1 MKKRNEQSRDDDFD
15 LFEDENEKNS
25 ESAGNRGTSSSERTG
40 ASGGRTGKRSTSD
53 SATRARRGNATG
65 EKETVRLTPERRGGN
80 RARSQTVLQYLFLG
94 LGIFF
99 FICLFL
105 NLLCNFGNR
114 LEDPSKHWM
123 GYVGYGISYAFHGLF
138 GSSAFLLPIGMVV
151 FFVFW
156 KRLREE
162 RRLVFKLLN
171 GVALLL
177 ILSTIIHTFY
187 LAIVL
192 RDKVDLGA
200 GELIRRGV
208 ALSGGGLFGG
218 KLAYFGVR
226 FLNWAGAFILEF
238 ILFFASFFYMLGMT
252 PRYILM
258 RWSHRREL
266 SGKDKKTLSEQ
277 EAEKAKRRAK
287 EAAEEKRAQS
297 SVVKTTPEGFPD
309 GSVTVY
315 KNGGTA
321 AQSKNPE
328 RPPIPTTS
336 GSDEQQLYLPAEVR
350 RKMREED
357 ERKRQ
362 QAEEQRERKRLAEE
376 QASREQLNATATY
389 RSASATAQQGTAI
402 PLPEASK
409 KSEPMNPEKPAVT
422 STVRAATP
430 SPIPT
435 VSEEVRTSYE
445 SADPIFPQ
453 TDNKGVKKVRKED
466 RNFDLKDIFNDED
479 IDEPLAQPP
488 QHAPLPPEKPVPN
501 RSAPKKAPP
510 PPEEPPVKEYLYPP
524 MDLLKRGAPMSEE
537 NRSEI
542 EQNMRLL
549 ATTLENFRVGVKGID
564 YACGPTVT
572 RYEITP
578 AAGVHAKSITNLASD
593 IALAFAVSDVRMSQI
608 SGKSAIGVEVP
619 NKTRYTVFLRNL
631 LESPAF
637 QNGKTKL
644 TVALG
649 ADVVNDPVIFDITE
663 MPHLLVGGATKM
675 GKSVCINCTIISL
688 LFRARPDEVK
698 LILIDPKKVEF
709 TPYKSIPH
717 LLAPIITSANDAA
730 GALQAAVA
738 EMESRFE
745 LIQEVGAKNAEA
757 YNEITKNDPDK
768 PFMPYLVIII
778 DELADLMLQAR
789 DQVEEPICRLLQK
802 GRASG
807 IHLILGTQRPSVD
820 VVTGLIKSNVPSR
833 IACTVAS
840 QVDSRTIL
848 DGVGAEKLLGRG
860 DMLFSPVG
868 STRPERVQ
876 GAFVSDKEVES
887 VCNFIR
893 AKNGNAVYDEKF
905 TEKMKEF
912 SAEIAKA
919 GSKAE
924 DVVVSDD
931 AKDDNKYLDAVRV
944 AMEEGKMSTSLLQR
958 RLGLGYGRA
967 AKLIDRMQAEGIVSP
982 PDGSK
987 PRSVLITADEFMERF
1002 ANDEFSSGG
1011 ESED

>member
-1 MKKRNEQSRDDDFD
+1 MKKKKTAFEEDPFETGFTEDDRQEPRRPSNDG
-15 LFEDENEKNS
+15 
-25 ESAGNRGTSSSERTG
+25 ESDPAGQTGER
-40 ASGGRTGKRSTSD
+40 SKGRTNRSG
-53 SATRARRGNATG
+53 SARSRATG
-65 EKETVRLTPERRGGN
+65 EKETVRLSADGPRRNGK
-80 RARSQTVLQYLFLG
+80 RFQAVMRYCFLG
-94 LGIFF
+94 FGIFF
-99 FICLFL
+99 FVCLFL
-105 NLLCNFGNR
+105 NLICNFGNR
-114 LEDPSKHWM
+114 LADRPAEHWM
-123 GYVGYGISYAFHGLF
+123 GYIGYGISYALHGLF
-138 GSSAFLLPIGMVV
+138 GVPALLLPVGMVA
-151 FFVFW
+151 FFIFW
-156 KRLREE
+156 KQLREE
-162 RRLVFKLLN
+162 RRLAFKLLN
-171 GVALLL
+171 SVALLIL
-177 ILSTIIHTFY
+177 LSTLLHTFY
-187 LAIVL
+187 LAVTKGDINPGGSAL
-192 RDKVDLGA
+192 FSMGA
-200 GELIRRGV
+200 
-208 ALSGGGLFGG
+208 ALKGGGFFGGGLAY
-218 KLAYFGVR
+218 LAIR
-226 FLNWAGAFILEF
+226 FLNWAGAFVLEF

-252 PRYILM
+252 PRYIVT
-258 RWSHRREL
+258 RWKHRREL
-266 SGKDKKTLSEQ
+266 SDKSNRTLSEQ
-277 EAEKAKRRAK
+277 EAEQAKRRAK
-287 EAAEEKRAQS
+287 VAADEKRSQPGA
-297 SVVKTTPEGFPD
+297 VKTTPEGFPE
-309 GSVTVY
+309 GSITVY
-315 KNGGTA
+315 RKGKA
-321 AQSKNPE
+321 AAPAGIPQL
-328 RPPIPTTS
+328 PPIPAAP
-336 GSDEQQLYLPAEVR
+336 GAGEGQLYLPAEIR

-357 ERKRQ
+357 ERRRQ
-362 QAEEQRERKRLAEE
+362 QAEEQRRRIQEPSA
-376 QASREQLNATATY
+376 
-389 RSASATAQQGTAI
+389 RSEKAQPTPVLPQGQGTPA
-402 PLPEASK
+402 P
-409 KSEPMNPEKPAVT
+409 KSPMPM
-422 STVRAATP
+422 P
-430 SPIPT
+430 S
-435 VSEEVRTSYE
+435 VSDEVRTSYE

-453 TDNKGVKKVRKED
+453 TDNKGIKRVRKED
-466 RNFDLKDIFNDED
+466 RGFDLGNIFNNSET
-479 IDEPLAQPP
+479 DEPLAQPP
-488 QHAPLPPEKPVPN
+488 QHAPLPPEKPVPA
-501 RSAPKKAPP
+501 RTVVKKVPTPP
-510 PPEEPPVKEYLYPP
+510 SPQPTEKPKEYVFPP
-524 MDLLKRGAPMSEE
+524 IDLLKRGAPMSEE
-537 NRSEI
+537 NRAEI

-549 ATTLENFRVGVKGID
+549 ATTLEDFHVGVRGID

-578 AAGVHAKSITNLASD
+578 APGVHARAIMNLASD
-593 IALAFAVSDVRMSQI
+593 IALAFAVADVRMAQI

-619 NKTRYTVFLRNL
+619 NKTRYTVYLRNL
-631 LESPAF
+631 LESEPF
-637 QNGKTKL
+637 KQGKTKL

-649 ADVVNDPVIFDITE
+649 ADVVNDPVVFDITE

-675 GKSVCINCTIISL
+675 GKSVCINCTITSL
-688 LFRARPDEVK
+688 LYQARPDEVK

-709 TPYKSIPH
+709 SPYKSIPH

-893 AKNGNAVYDEKF
+893 ANNGNAVYDEKF

-919 GSKAE
+919 GSKGD
-924 DVVVSDD
+924 DVVVTED
-931 AKDDNKYLDAVRV
+931 AKDDPKYLEAVRV
-944 AMEEGKMSTSLLQR
+944 AVEEGKMSTSLLQR

-987 PRSVLITADEFMERF
+987 PRAVLITSDEFLERF
-1002 ANDEFSSGG
+1002 VDDDFDAANGD
-1011 ESED
+1011 SE

>member
-1 MKKRNEQSRDDDFD
+1 MVTGLKKRNNSFGEDSADF
-15 LFEDENEKNS
+15 FAEENEQNS
-25 ESAGNRGTSSSERTG
+25 EGAGDRGSEASGRTS
-40 ASGGRTGKRSTSD
+40 ASGGRTGKRSAPNS
-53 SATRARRGNATG
+53 SNRSRRGSAPG
-65 EKETVRLTPERRGGN
+65 EKETVRLAPERRRGS
-80 RARSQTVLQYLFLG
+80 RARVQTVLQYIFLG

-99 FICLFL
+99 FVCLFL

-138 GSSAFLLPIGMVV
+138 GSAAFLLPIGMVV

-162 RRLVFKLLN
+162 RRLIFKILN
-171 GVALLL
+171 AVALLL
-177 ILSTIIHTFY
+177 IVSTLIHTFY
-187 LAIVL
+187 LAIEGKPEL
-192 RDKVDLGA
+192 SA
-200 GELIRRGV
+200 GELIRRGA

-218 KLAYFGVR
+218 KLAYFAVNV
-226 FLNWAGAFILEF
+226 LNWAGAFILEF
-238 ILFFASFFYMLGMT
+238 LLFFASFFYMLGMT
-252 PRYILM
+252 PRYIWT
-258 RWSHRREL
+258 RWNHRREL
-266 SGKDKKTLSEQ
+266 SGKDRKTLSEQ

-287 EAAEEKRAQS
+287 EIAEEKKAQS

-309 GSVTVY
+309 GSVTIY
-315 KNGGTA
+315 KNDGTLG
-321 AQSKNPE
+321 QPKNPE
-328 RPPIPTTS
+328 HPPIPTTS
-336 GSDEQQLYLPAEVR
+336 GSDEQQLYLPGEVR
-350 RKMREED
+350 RRMREED

-362 QAEEQRERKRLAEE
+362 QMEEQRERKRLAEE
-376 QASREQLNATATY
+376 EVRRTQVDAVPIQRGEPVEQSKPALPQPEPIV
-389 RSASATAQQGTAI
+389 SA
-402 PLPEASK
+402 
-409 KSEPMNPEKPAVT
+409 KPAVT
-422 STVRAATP
+422 PPPARTATATP
-430 SPIPT
+430 IPV
-435 VSEEVRTSYE
+435 VSDEVRTNYE
-445 SADPIFPQ
+445 SVDPIFPQ

-479 IDEPLAQPP
+479 VDEPLAPP
-488 QHAPLPPEKPVPN
+488 PQQHAPLPPEKPVPN
-501 RSAPKKAPP
+501 RAAPRKTPP
-510 PPEEPPVKEYLYPP
+510 PPAEPPIKEYVFPP
-524 MDLLKRGAPMSEE
+524 LDLLKRGAPMSEE

-593 IALAFAVSDVRMSQI
+593 IALAFAVSDVRMAQI

-675 GKSVCINCTIISL
+675 GKSVCINCTITSL

-912 SAEIAKA
+912 SAEIARSGNKA
-919 GSKAE
+919 D

>member
-1 MKKRNEQSRDDDFD
+1 MRRKNDSFREDSYESFAE
-15 LFEDENEKNS
+15 EDEETS
-25 ESAGNRGTSSSERTG
+25 GFREEDTESTDWEDESDAKPKKHASS
-40 ASGGRTGKRSTSD
+40 GRTSRS
-53 SATRARRGNATG
+53 RAKANPGR
-65 EKETVRLTPERRGGN
+65 KETVRLRERRPKKGA
-80 RARSQTVLQYLFLG
+80 RAQAVVPYVFLG
-94 LGIFF
+94 VGAFLA
-99 FICLFL
+99 ICLLL
-105 NLLCNFGNR
+105 NLICNFGNR
-114 LEDPSKHWM
+114 LENPGSHWM
-123 GYVGYGISYAFHGLF
+123 GHAGYGISYALHGMFGVSALF
-138 GSSAFLLPIGMVV
+138 LPAAMIVL
-151 FFVFW
+151 FVFW
-156 KRLREE
+156 RRLREE
-162 RRLVFKLLN
+162 NRLVFKIAN
-171 GVALLL
+171 SFAL
-177 ILSTIIHTFY
+177 ILLTSMLIHTFY
-187 LAIVL
+187 LAFAFHS
-192 RDKVDLGA
+192 KTY
-200 GELIRRGV
+200 
-208 ALSGGGLFGG
+208 LSGGELFSKGAALKGG
-218 KLAYFGVR
+218 GFLGGMLAYLAIR

-258 RWSHRREL
+258 RIKHRSEL
-266 SGKDKKTLSEQ
+266 SGKDHMTLSEQ
-277 EAEKAKRRAK
+277 EAQKAKRRAK
-287 EAAEEKRAQS
+287 EAADEKRAQTS
-297 SVVKTTPEGFPD
+297 DVKTTPEGYPD
-309 GSVTVY
+309 GSVTIY
-315 KNGGTA
+315 KNGNLPVSSTEAAPPSIPAVSNTEGT
-321 AQSKNPE
+321 
-328 RPPIPTTS
+328 
-336 GSDEQQLYLPAEVR
+336 QLYLPAEVR

-357 ERKRQ
+357 ERRRQ
-362 QAEEQRERKRLAEE
+362 QIEE
-376 QASREQLNATATY
+376 QARRNQISAPQQRPNPVP
-389 RSASATAQQGTAI
+389 RSATTAAPVDPPAPRVTA
-402 PLPEASK
+402 
-409 KSEPMNPEKPAVT
+409 PA
-422 STVRAATP
+422 P
-430 SPIPT
+430 
-435 VSEEVRTSYE
+435 VSEEARTNYK

-453 TDNKGVKKVRKED
+453 AENKNAKKVRKED
-466 RNFDLKDIFNDED
+466 RDFDLRSIFNDED
-479 IDEPLAQPP
+479 LDEPLYQPP
-488 QHAPLPPEKPVPN
+488 QHAPLPPEKPVPV
-501 RSAPKKAPP
+501 RAPRKVAPP
-510 PPEEPPVKEYLYPP
+510 PAPAPAEPVAKEYEFPP
-524 MDLLKRGAPMSEE
+524 IDLLKRGAPMSEE
-537 NRSEI
+537 NRTEI

-549 ATTLENFRVGVKGID
+549 ATTLENFRVGVSAIN

-593 IALAFAVSDVRMSQI
+593 IALAFAVADVRMAQI

-631 LESPAF
+631 LESDAF
-637 QNGKTKL
+637 QKSKSKL

-649 ADVVNDPVIFDITE
+649 ADVVNDPVVFDIAE

-675 GKSVCINCTIISL
+675 GKSVCINCTITSL
-688 LFRARPDEVK
+688 LFNTKPDEVK
-698 LILIDPKKVEF
+698 LILVDPKKVEF

-745 LIQEVGAKNAEA
+745 LIQEVGAKNVEG

-768 PFMPYLVIII
+768 PYMPYLVIII

-789 DQVEEPICRLLQK
+789 DMVEEPICRLLQK

-860 DMLFSPVG
+860 DMLFAPVG

-905 TEKMKEF
+905 TEKMKEL
-912 SAEIAKA
+912 SAEI
-919 GSKAE
+919 SKAANKAD

-931 AKDDNKYLDAVRV
+931 AKDDTKYLDAVRV

-987 PRSVLITADEFMERF
+987 PRSVLITADEFFERF
-1002 ANDEFSSGG
+1002 ANDEFSSK
-1011 ESED
+1011 EDSEE